1 MALQNPSNKT
11 PDRSRTYDLVERTAK
26 FGEEAIR
33 FARKIPRDP
42 VSLPLIS
49 QFVRSAT
56 SIGANCAEADDA
68 FSQREFRHRIGI
80 SRKEARETKHWLRMI
95 VAAAPELADPARA
108 LWQEA
113 KELHL
118 ICATILRKKKQDSP
132 SDSN

>member
-1 MALQNPSNKT
+1 MATHASSGNESRG
-11 PDRSRTYDLVERTAK
+11 RSYDLVERTAR

-33 FARKIPRDP
+33 FAKKIPRDP
-42 VSLPLIS
+42 VSVPLIS

-56 SIGANCAEADDA
+56 SVGANCAEADDA
-68 FSQREFRHRIGI
+68 YSQREFRHRIGI

-95 VAAAPELADPARA
+95 VAAVPELAEAARV

-118 ICATILRKKKQDSP
+118 IFASILRKKKQEEVPDAE
-132 SDSN
+132 